1 MHQSGSNSLLGAV
14 DLSQMHQCQPH
25 GSAVFVVADFYMA
38 AGVLSQSTGYGTQGF
53 ASIITKF
60 VGEVEVQDANV
71 TRRQGTS

>member
-1 MHQSGSNSLLGAV
+1 MLRPASPDCLVFFDQI
-14 DLSQMHQCQPH
+14 
-25 GSAVFVVADFYMA
+25 FVVADFYMA